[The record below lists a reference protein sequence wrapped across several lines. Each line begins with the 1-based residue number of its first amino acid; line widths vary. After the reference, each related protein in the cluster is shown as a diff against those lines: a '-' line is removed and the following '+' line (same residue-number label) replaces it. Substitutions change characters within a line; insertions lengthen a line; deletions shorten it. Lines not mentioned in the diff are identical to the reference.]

1 MTIKILKAGSGDAI
15 ILSFKEKNDGRNILI
30 DFGNKRDEYS
40 THLKEELKAIKDKG
54 EFIDLAIVTH
64 MDEDHLSGFEFLY
77 EDFKNNQLDKSIIK
91 KYWFNTFSSV
101 KECLNISARQV
112 NLLQEFLVKESD
124 KWNINELIKQQDK
137 PLDILGLKITILSP
151 NIETLKRFNEKYND
165 IAGKKLEDDYKEDIV
180 TLWSNEED
188 RRKSG
193 HIDFDRTLENATSI
207 AFILEHPKVIIL
219 FLGDAIP
226 SVIDVAIKNYLE
238 KNKLP
243 KLIVDFV
250 KLSHHASR
258 RSISMKF
265 LELVEANNYIISTD
279 GNKHKHPNKITI
291 AKILMN
297 PKRDKSK
304 NINFIFNYSNVAE
317 NVLKNP
323 NCLVEI
329 ENEKTNHKFTF
340 EAENYEHGYKY
351 SID

>member
-193 HIDFDRTLENATSI
+193 HIDLI
-207 AFILEHPKVIIL
+207 EH
-219 FLGDAIP
+219 
-226 SVIDVAIKNYLE
+226 
-238 KNKLP
+238 
-243 KLIVDFV
+243 
-250 KLSHHASR
+250 
-258 RSISMKF
+258 
-265 LELVEANNYIISTD
+265 
-279 GNKHKHPNKITI
+279 
-291 AKILMN
+291 
-297 PKRDKSK
+297 
-304 NINFIFNYSNVAE
+304 
-317 NVLKNP
+317 
-323 NCLVEI
+323 
-329 ENEKTNHKFTF
+329 
-340 EAENYEHGYKY
+340 
-351 SID
+351 